1 MIMRFYEFEA
11 GFYLDFARFLYEL
24 NLVNIKE
31 QIKRLVID
39 FEREFKGFDEEKFK
53 KEIENFKVELNR

>member
-11 GFYLDFARFLYEL
+11 GYYLDFVRFLYEL
-24 NLVNIKE
+24 NSVNIKE

-39 FEREFKGFDEEKFK
+39 FEREFKRKILK
-53 KEIENFKVELNR
+53 RN